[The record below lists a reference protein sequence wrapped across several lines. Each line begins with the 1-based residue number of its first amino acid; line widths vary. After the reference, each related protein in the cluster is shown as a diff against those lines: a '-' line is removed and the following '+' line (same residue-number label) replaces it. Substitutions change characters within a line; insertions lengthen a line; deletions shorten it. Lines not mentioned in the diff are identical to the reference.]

1 MGGTSGPTSGFTM
14 FYDAL
19 VSVLAFLGAVIIL
32 YDSILAFLGAVIILY
47 DSMLSFFGGDH
58 SFTIHLSAFL
68 GGCSASS
75 RGPLRQNPSIFWWQE
90 RSQDGRKRT
99 DYQIP
104 RVLRAEPCRAWR
116 QVYAYLQR
124 TADGRRTHGRRTHA
138 RQTADGRTHGTHG
151 TDTRTADG
159 RTHTHGRSGPTT
171 GSLGALQRMLWT
183 FQDASKS
190 FPVDDLD
197 VWGKRERERF
207 NRSRAFR
214 QALGLGSRA
223 LGEAAFSEET

>member
-1 MGGTSGPTSGFTM
+1 M
-14 FYDAL
+14 FRCCYHL
-19 VSVLAFLGAVIIL
+19 VRLNPCIFGWR
-32 YDSILAFLGAVIILY
+32 
-47 DSMLSFFGGDH
+47 SFFH
-58 SFTIHLSAFL
+58 YSLICIFRWRSFFHYSCICIFRWLFGLLKRAW
-68 GGCSASS
+68 
-75 RGPLRQNPSIFWWQE
+75 RQNPCIFRWQE

-171 GSLGALQRMLWT
+171 GSFVFYDTICSWT
-183 FQDASKS
+183 IWR
-190 FPVDDLD
+190 LHIYM
-197 VWGKRERERF
+197 
-207 NRSRAFR
+207 
-214 QALGLGSRA
+214 
-223 LGEAAFSEET
+223 